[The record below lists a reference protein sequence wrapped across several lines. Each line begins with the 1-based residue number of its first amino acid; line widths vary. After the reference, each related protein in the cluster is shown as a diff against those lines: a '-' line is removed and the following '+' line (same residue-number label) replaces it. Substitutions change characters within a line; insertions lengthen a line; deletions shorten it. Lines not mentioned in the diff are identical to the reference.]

1 MSKAMWGIGTALA
14 LAISPAWAGDEKS
27 DEQSASDAGAST
39 ASERVGQG
47 ESATFSVVDASH
59 DSGTMKESTEVR
71 ASQEEARTSENE
83 RWLREREGYRDGG
96 Y

>member
-1 MSKAMWGIGTALA
+1 M
-14 LAISPAWAGDEKS
+14 
-27 DEQSASDAGAST
+27 
-39 ASERVGQG
+39 GQG

-71 ASQEEARTSENE
+71 ASQDEARTSENE

>member
-1 MSKAMWGIGTALA
+1 MSKAMFGIATALA
-14 LAISPAWAGDEKS
+14 LAMSPAWAGDEKS
-27 DEQSASDAGAST
+27 DEKAASDTVASRESK
-39 ASERVGQG
+39 SESVSVSK
-47 ESATFSVVDASH
+47 SATGSVVEAGR

-71 ASQEEARTSENE
+71 ASYDE